1 MPPRER
7 FDKELSGLTADLMDM
22 ASMVNGV
29 IRKTSEALEENDMK
43 QAHRIQEGDVVI
55 NRFERHIEQTCLSL
69 IKRESPIASDLRLI
83 TAALKIITDLER
95 AADQCADIC
104 EIIERSGTAPHLEP
118 SEMLLQMMS
127 LAEDQ
132 FANGLSAYF
141 DEDKERAQTVMKGDE
156 PVNAMFTK
164 CVNGVA
170 KVISDQPTDAMAAVD
185 TMMIAK
191 YIERIGDHAT
201 NIAEWA
207 MYLATGRHPKEAL
220 LDEN

>member
-95 AADQCADIC
+95 AADQCADI
-104 EIIERSGTAPHLEP
+104 
-118 SEMLLQMMS
+118 
-127 LAEDQ
+127 
-132 FANGLSAYF
+132 
-141 DEDKERAQTVMKGDE
+141 
-156 PVNAMFTK
+156 
-164 CVNGVA
+164 
-170 KVISDQPTDAMAAVD
+170 
-185 TMMIAK
+185 
-191 YIERIGDHAT
+191 
-201 NIAEWA
+201 
-207 MYLATGRHPKEAL
+207 
-220 LDEN
+220 

>member
-29 IRKTSEALEENDMK
+29 IRKTSEALEENNMK

-104 EIIERSGTAPHLEP
+104 EIIERSGTAPHLGPAE
-118 SEMLLQMMS
+118 LLLPMMS
-127 LAEDQ
+127 LAEEQ
-132 FANGLSAYF
+132 FANALSAYF
-141 DEDKERAQTVMKGDE
+141 DEDKERAQAVMKGDE

>member
-1 MPPRER
+1 MRKERNPCQNER

-69 IKRESPIASDLRLI
+69 IKQESPIASDLRLI

-104 EIIERSGTAPHLEP
+104 EIIERSGTHLAFGAVRDVAADDVFGRG
-118 SEMLLQMMS
+118 S
-127 LAEDQ
+127 
-132 FANGLSAYF
+132 
-141 DEDKERAQTVMKGDE
+141 VC
-156 PVNAMFTK
+156 K
-164 CVNGVA
+164 C
-170 KVISDQPTDAMAAVD
+170 
-185 TMMIAK
+185 
-191 YIERIGDHAT
+191 
-201 NIAEWA
+201 
-207 MYLATGRHPKEAL
+207 PKRL
-220 LDEN
+220 F